1 MLWFFWVKKRSG
13 NGRLCWPIAKELKDA
28 LQGKPNMFHDL
39 LRLVVSYEKG
49 FWEEL
54 PVYARKLSV
63 REGDFPEMY
72 MDAVTWSHKML

>member
-1 MLWFFWVKKRSG
+1 
-13 NGRLCWPIAKELKDA
+13 
-28 LQGKPNMFHDL
+28 MFHDL